1 MEQNVRDK
9 EKKMA
14 EEQELTKRKTELG
27 ESISSCAAEEK
38 KVRTIRIISLE
49 SHEHLRSD
57 TSLL

>member
-1 MEQNVRDK
+1 MEQNVREK

-38 KVRTIRIISLE
+38 KVSMPTHSLAYDGL
-49 SHEHLRSD
+49 SCAEH
-57 TSLL
+57 